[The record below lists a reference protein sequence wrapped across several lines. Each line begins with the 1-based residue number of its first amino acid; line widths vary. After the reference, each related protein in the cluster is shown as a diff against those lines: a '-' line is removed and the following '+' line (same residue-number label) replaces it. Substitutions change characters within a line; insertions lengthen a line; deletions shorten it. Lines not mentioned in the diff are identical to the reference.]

1 MFVDQLLTYFW
12 HAPVPVPLLSTNKIA
27 RLADQILYKH
37 HTHHF
42 VNIMSRCGP
51 SLPRLTCASS
61 TLTTA
66 ATEISCLRP

>member
-12 HAPVPVPLLSTNKIA
+12 PAPVPVPLLSTNKIG
-27 RLADQILYKH
+27 RPNFILNKH